1 VDLDAARDRAAQAAV
16 AHVADGMAVGLGTG
30 DTAARAIRMLGERR
44 LRLQCV
50 ATSERAAVLAREVG
64 LTVRPPDEVPALDLT
79 IDGADEL
86 DGQLRLIK
94 GGGGAHTR
102 EKLVAR
108 ASKQLIIVADAGKRV
123 RRLGERMRLPVEI
136 LPFGSTWTMARLA
149 KLGVDPQLRGGGN
162 LHSDNG
168 NLLCDCALPPTL
180 ELRDLAARLKALPG
194 VVEHGL
200 FLDEASIAY
209 IGTDSGVLRLTR

>member
-1 VDLDAARDRAAQAAV
+1 VDLEAARDRAAQAAV
-16 AHVADGMAVGLGTG
+16 AHVADGMLVGLGSG

-44 LRLQCV
+44 LHLQCV
-50 ATSERAAVLAREVG
+50 ATSERSATVAREVG
-64 LTVRPPDEVPALDLT
+64 LVVRTPDDLPMLDLT
-79 IDGADEL
+79 IDGADEI

-108 ASKQLIIVADAGKRV
+108 ASRQLIIVADSQKRV

-136 LPFGSTWTMARLA
+136 LRFGSAWTMARLRG
-149 KLGVDPQLRGGGN
+149 LGVDPQLRGGG
-162 LHSDNG
+162 SVQTDNG
-168 NLLCDCALPPTL
+168 NLLCDCALPSTL

-209 IGTDSGVLRLTR
+209 VGTATGVDRLTR

>member
-1 VDLDAARDRAAQAAV
+1 VDLDAARDRAAAAAV
-16 AHVADGMAVGLGTG
+16 AHVSDGMLVGLGTG
-30 DTAARAIRMLGERR
+30 DTAARAIRMLGEKKVRV
-44 LRLQCV
+44 QCV
-50 ATSERAAVLAREVG
+50 ATSERSAILAREVG
-64 LTVRPPDEVPALDLT
+64 LTVRTPDEVPALDLT
-79 IDGADEL
+79 IDGADEI
-86 DGQLRLIK
+86 DGQLRLLK

-108 ASKQLIIVADAGKRV
+108 ASKQLIVVADAQKRV

-136 LPFGSTWTMARLA
+136 LPFGSAWTMARLRG
-149 KLGVDPQLRGGGN
+149 LGVDPQLRGEGKV
-162 LHSDNG
+162 HSDNG
-168 NLLCDCALPPTL
+168 NLLCDCAFPSTL

-209 IGTDSGVLRLTR
+209 VGTATGVDRLTR